1 MDSGGAMRVS
11 TIPQRTSHRF
21 IPTIPQRQR
30 EASLIDVQQAMT
42 ARMARGF
49 EVLMAALLFGL
60 ASPRLA
66 LGRKAAQHQA
76 LPDAPHAVSKAM
88 SWST

>member
-1 MDSGGAMRVS
+1 
-11 TIPQRTSHRF
+11 
-21 IPTIPQRQR
+21 
-30 EASLIDVQQAMT
+30 
-42 ARMARGF
+42 MARGL